1 MKVTRDETV
10 TITMSGLDALR
21 LAEAI
26 VDAMS
31 GLREQKWDGFSY
43 NWRADGSQLT
53 RLYNV
58 LKPADWGTMQE

>member
-10 TITMSGLDALR
+10 TITMSGSDALR

-26 VDAMS
+26 ADAMS
-31 GLREQKWDGFSY
+31 GLSEQKWNGFCY
-43 NWRADGSQLT
+43 NWRADGRNLT
-53 RLYNV
+53 KLYNA